1 MIEFDEFFSN
11 GLVQPPTRY
20 LLWMGVGQDADQEHH
35 ARIGHQ
41 DPVVEA
47 RIRSQIGFIPVF
59 RIHGSSTH
67 VMLERYIMF
76 LHHIYKYTASII
88 LVYTNC
94 ISICDMYQISL
105 FT

>member
-1 MIEFDEFFSN
+1 
-11 GLVQPPTRY
+11 
-20 LLWMGVGQDADQEHH
+20 MGVGQDADQEHH

-47 RIRSQIGFIPVF
+47 GIRWLASYPSF

-76 LHHIYKYTASII
+76 LHHIYKYTASTI
-88 LVYTNC
+88 LVYKLYIN
-94 ISICDMYQISL
+94 L
-105 FT
+105 